1 LRFQRYNTGV
11 HFTPNDFESSISQF
25 MKENFPIAKVERIG
39 IAICGLMNDKNQV
52 ELSEIPGIKGW
63 NPRECL
69 HKIFGCE
76 KVAVVNDAVAA
87 LNKVKLDYID
97 QPNSKYDGN
106 VAVIVVGTGIGSS
119 FLVEG
124 KILKGSI
131 GWAGGLGTA
140 PILISKDNER
150 LKTVTLDH
158 IAGGRAI
165 LSSIAP
171 TTPQSLISQLELLKN
186 QGRLLDN
193 IGEYSMEEK
202 RLISI
207 IKEAGY
213 ALGVG
218 IATVINIFNPSLIV
232 LAGGVLNFPGIK
244 EFALQSA
251 KENTQIMTES
261 WNSCQI
267 IESPHRNELVA
278 LGAMYTEQ

>member
-1 LRFQRYNTGV
+1 MEMWQLLLLGR
-11 HFTPNDFESSISQF
+11 
-25 MKENFPIAKVERIG
+25 
-39 IAICGLMNDKNQV
+39 
-52 ELSEIPGIKGW
+52 ELV
-63 NPRECL
+63 L
-69 HKIFGCE
+69 
-76 KVAVVNDAVAA
+76 
-87 LNKVKLDYID
+87 L
-97 QPNSKYDGN
+97 
-106 VAVIVVGTGIGSS
+106 